1 MKFNKYI
8 LVIIFAVISFNNVFA
23 QLRFDYANPKEYI
36 IGDITVSGVRYLNHN
51 ALVQISGL
59 KKGQKIQIPGEPITK
74 SLKKLWKQG
83 LFSDIKISYTKI
95 VGDTIYLNIYLQE
108 RPRLS
113 RLEIRGI
120 QNTRVKDLEEKLDL
134 KRGTQVTKNVINR
147 STNII
152 RKYFV
157 EKGFYYVDINVT
169 QKNDTNYQNTVIL
182 IFDIDKKQ
190 KVKISEIDFEG
201 NSVFLDDKLKKIMKD
216 TKQKRWYGM
225 FKPSKFVPEKYEED
239 KKLLISKLNEKGY
252 RDAKIIGDTLIPLE
266 DGTLKLIIKID
277 EGNQYFFRDIK
288 WVGNKKFT
296 SEQLSRLLR
305 IKRGDIYNQ
314 ALLDKRLTTDD
325 DAVSNLYMD
334 DGYLFFNI
342 TPVEVR
348 IENDSIDLEM
358 RIFEGPQATIKDVI
372 ITGNTRTND
381 HVIRREI
388 RTLPGELFSKSDII
402 RTVRELA
409 QLGHFDPEQI
419 VPTPKPNPADGTV
432 DLEYSLVEKANDQIE
447 LSGGWGG
454 GMIIG
459 TLGLSFNNF
468 STRNIFDKKAWQPLP
483 TGDGQK
489 LSIRAQTNGKYYQN
503 YSLSFI
509 EPWLGG
515 KKPNSL
521 SFSISQTIQNYDYGN
536 TAYGYDYTYNYAP
549 PIGADENAQKMNIT
563 SVSLGFGRRLKWPDD
578 YFSLYNEIS
587 YRHYDLNNYPL
598 FAGFSTGIANQ
609 LSFNNVFSRNS
620 IDNPLYSRRGSSF
633 SLGFEFTLPISL
645 WDGRDYANM
654 ESEEK
659 YKWLEFYKWTFKASW
674 FTQLIGDL
682 VFNAKAE
689 YGFIGYYND
698 DIGQSPLEGY
708 QLGGDGMG
716 YYVYGKTIVGL
727 RGYENGELTPS
738 GGGYIYNK
746 YVFELRYP
754 IALEQAATI
763 YGLTFLEAGA
773 SWRDFSEYNPFG
785 MYRSAGV
792 GVRIFLP
799 MLGLIGIDWAYG
811 FDTPPGQVEASGSQ
825 FHFILGQQF

>member
-8 LVIIFAVISFNNVFA
+8 LIIIIAFAGINSALA
-23 QLRFDYANPKEYI
+23 QVTFDYANPKEYI
-36 IGDITVSGVRYLNHN
+36 IGDISITGVRYLNHN

-83 LFSDIKISYTKI
+83 LFSDVKISYTKI

-113 RLEIRGI
+113 QLVITGI

-134 KRGTQVTKNVINR
+134 KRGGQVTENVINR
-147 STNII
+147 SKNII
-152 RKYFV
+152 RNYFID
-157 EKGFYYVDINVT
+157 KGFYNVT
-169 QKNDTNYQNTVIL
+169 IDVVQKNDTNYQNTVIL
-182 IFDIDKKQ
+182 TFNVDKKE

-201 NSVFLDDKLKKIMKD
+201 NSVFLDEKLKKYLKE

-225 FKPSKFVPEKYEED
+225 FKPSKYIPEKYEED
-239 KKLLISKLNEKGY
+239 KKTLISKLNEKGY
-252 RDAKIIGDTLIPLE
+252 RDAKILGDTLIAND
-266 DGTLKLIIKID
+266 DGTLKLIIKLD
-277 EGNQYFFRDIK
+277 EGNQYFFRNIK
-288 WVGNKKFT
+288 WVGNKKFS
-296 SEQLSRLLR
+296 SEQLSRVLR
-305 IKRGDIYNQ
+305 IKKGDIYDQ
-314 ALLDKRLTTDD
+314 SLLDKRLMSDD

-334 DGYLFFNI
+334 DGYLFFNV

-348 IENDSIDLEM
+348 VENDSIDLEM

-447 LSGGWGG
+447 LSGGWGA

-489 LSIRAQTNGKYYQN
+489 LSIRAQTNGKFYQN
-503 YSLSFI
+503 YSVSFV

-515 KKPNSL
+515 KKPNSM
-521 SFSISQTIQNYDYGN
+521 SFSVSHTIQSGG
-536 TAYGYDYTYNYAP
+536 AYNPYSTGYNYYP
-549 PIGADENAQKMNIT
+549 PTTTQSTARMQIT

-578 YFSLYNEIS
+578 FFSLYNEIS
-587 YRHYDLNNYPL
+587 YRHYDLNEYQL
-598 FAGFSTGIANQ
+598 FPGFATGKANQ
-609 LSFNNVFSRNS
+609 LAFNNIISRNS
-620 IDNPLYSRRGSSF
+620 VDNPLYSRRGSSF
-633 SLGFEFTLPISL
+633 SLGLEFTLPVSL

-654 ESEEK
+654 EGEEK
-659 YKWLEFYKWTFKASW
+659 YKWLEYYKWTFKAEW
-674 FTQLIGDL
+674 FTQLVGDL
-682 VFNAKAE
+682 VFHAKAD
-689 YGFIGYYND
+689 YGFIGYYNS
-698 DIGQSPLEGY
+698 DIGPAPTEGY
-708 QLGGDGMG
+708 EFGGDGMG

-727 RGYENGELTPS
+727 RGYDNGTLTPR

-746 YVFELRYP
+746 YTFELRYP
-754 IALEQAATI
+754 IALTQAATI
-763 YGLTFLEAGA
+763 YGLSFFESGA
-773 SWRDFSEYNPFG
+773 SWNNFSEYNPFG

-811 FDTPPGQVEASGSQ
+811 FDNLPGYTDPSGSR

>member
-8 LVIIFAVISFNNVFA
+8 LIIIIAFAGINSALA
-23 QLRFDYANPKEYI
+23 QVTFDYANPKEYI
-36 IGDITVSGVRYLNHN
+36 IGDISITGVRYLNHN

-83 LFSDIKISYTKI
+83 LFSDVKISYTKI

-113 RLEIRGI
+113 QLVITGI

-134 KRGTQVTKNVINR
+134 KRGGQVTENVINR
-147 STNII
+147 SKNII
-152 RKYFV
+152 RNYFID
-157 EKGFYYVDINVT
+157 KGFYNVT
-169 QKNDTNYQNTVIL
+169 IDVVQKNDTNYQNTVIL
-182 IFDIDKKQ
+182 TFNVDKKE

-201 NSVFLDDKLKKIMKD
+201 NSVFLDEKLKKFLKE
-216 TKQKRWYGM
+216 TKQKRWYGL
-225 FKPSKFVPEKYEED
+225 FKPSKYIPEKYEED
-239 KKLLISKLNEKGY
+239 KKTLISKLNEKGY
-252 RDAKIIGDTLIPLE
+252 RDAKILGDTLIAND
-266 DGTLKLIIKID
+266 DGTLKLIIKLD
-277 EGNQYFFRDIK
+277 EGNQYFFRNIK
-288 WVGNKKFT
+288 WVGNKKFS
-296 SEQLSRLLR
+296 SEQLSRVLR
-305 IKRGDIYNQ
+305 IKKGDIYDQ
-314 ALLDKRLTTDD
+314 SLLDKRLMSDD

-334 DGYLFFNI
+334 DGYLFFNV

-348 IENDSIDLEM
+348 VENDSIDLEM

-447 LSGGWGG
+447 LSGGWGA

-489 LSIRAQTNGKYYQN
+489 LSIRAQTNGKFYQN
-503 YSLSFI
+503 YSVSFV

-515 KKPNSL
+515 KKPNSM
-521 SFSISQTIQNYDYGN
+521 SFSVSHTIQSGE
-536 TAYGYDYTYNYAP
+536 AYNPYSTGYNYYP
-549 PIGADENAQKMNIT
+549 PTTTQSTARMQIT

-578 YFSLYNEIS
+578 FFSLYNEIS
-587 YRHYDLNNYPL
+587 YRHYDLNEYQL
-598 FAGFSTGIANQ
+598 FPGFATGKANQ
-609 LSFNNVFSRNS
+609 LAFNNIISRNS
-620 IDNPLYSRRGSSF
+620 VDNPLYSRRGSSF
-633 SLGFEFTLPISL
+633 SLGLEFTLPVSL

-654 ESEEK
+654 EGEEK
-659 YKWLEFYKWTFKASW
+659 YKWLEYYKWTFKAEW
-674 FTQLIGDL
+674 FTQLVGDL
-682 VFNAKAE
+682 VFHAKAD
-689 YGFIGYYND
+689 YGFIGYYNS
-698 DIGQSPLEGY
+698 DIGPAPTEGY
-708 QLGGDGMG
+708 EFGGDGMG

-727 RGYENGELTPS
+727 RGYDNGTLTPR

-746 YVFELRYP
+746 YTFELRYP
-754 IALEQAATI
+754 IALTQAATI
-763 YGLTFLEAGA
+763 YGLSFFESGA
-773 SWRDFSEYNPFG
+773 SWNNFSEYNPFG

-811 FDTPPGQVEASGSQ
+811 FDNLPGYTDPSGSR